1 MLFSNINLFSTGEK
15 METLKK
21 DWELF
26 KKDFKK
32 QSKNSRLFW
41 INWYVL
47 KPLALVLI
55 LIAFITL

>member
-1 MLFSNINLFSTGEK
+1 

-47 KPLALVLI
+47 KPLALVLV
-55 LIAFITL
+55 LIYAFITL